1 MSRCGSD
8 LLLSLSDYA
17 DLAPLRLAA
26 TLHNMIRTATVLL
39 QSGEIAPTPVK
50 RNSRPTAN
58 SVEASSAG
66 YQPEFTIHV
75 VCPTVVLTNQIC
87 VPVLMD

>member
-1 MSRCGSD
+1 M
-8 LLLSLSDYA
+8 
-17 DLAPLRLAA
+17 
-26 TLHNMIRTATVLL
+26 TRTAKVLL
-39 QSGEIAPTPVK
+39 QSSEIASTPVK

-75 VCPTVVLTNQIC
+75 VCPTVVFSN
-87 VPVLMD
+87 